1 MMETIF
7 VAMSGGFD
15 SFLAAYL
22 LKRAGHR
29 VVGVTFTLFE
39 GPLFDN
45 SDCARSA
52 SRSAAAE
59 ARDLCRDLGLPHHVV
74 DLSDVFDG
82 RVIEPF
88 IEGYR
93 RGTTPNP
100 CVLCNRFVKF
110 GAFYDR
116 AAEMGADRVATGHYA
131 RTEHRDGDVLLRK
144 GRDTNKDQSYF
155 LYSIEREALQKT
167 VFPLGAHTREGL
179 LALARNEGLRVP
191 RSRPSQDVC
200 FLTGRRYTDFL
211 SRFIEPRQ
219 GCVYLADGTLLGRHE
234 GIHLFTIGQRRG
246 INVPYGEAL
255 YVVDIRA
262 GENTVIVGTKAD
274 LAAHALT
281 ARDLSIR
288 HPLGEGLS
296 ARVRY
301 RQPDRACTCSVR
313 ADTLSVRFVEPVDG
327 VAPGQSVVLYRDDIV
342 AGGGVIE
349 KRVALEEAIL

>member
-1 MMETIF
+1 METVF

-22 LKRAGHR
+22 LKKAGHR
-29 VVGVTFTLFE
+29 VVGVTFTLFD
-39 GPLFDN
+39 GSLFDGW
-45 SDCARSA
+45 DPARSG

-59 ARDLCRDLGLPHHVV
+59 ARGLCRDLGLPHHVI
-74 DLSDVFDG
+74 DLSDVLAG
-82 RVIEPF
+82 RVMEPF

-93 RGTTPNP
+93 QGTTPNP

-116 AAEMGADRVATGHYA
+116 ALEMGADVVATGHYA
-131 RTEHRDGDVLLRK
+131 RTSHHNGNVLLRK
-144 GRDTNKDQSYF
+144 GRDPDKDQSYF
-155 LYSIEREALQKT
+155 LYAIDRKALLKT
-167 VFPLGAHTREGL
+167 VFPLGAHTRKGL
-179 LALARNEGLRVP
+179 LALARNEGLSAP

-200 FLTGRRYTDFL
+200 FLAGRRYTDFL
-211 SRFIEPRQ
+211 SRFITPRQ

-246 INVPYGEAL
+246 VSIPYREAL

-262 GENTVIVGTKAD
+262 GENAVIVGTRTD

-281 ARDLSIR
+281 ARDVSIR
-288 HPLGEGLS
+288 FPLGEGLS

-301 RQPDRACTCSVR
+301 RQPDQACTCAMR
-313 ADTLSVRFVEPVDG
+313 GDTLSVRFAEPVDG
-327 VAPGQSVVLYRDDIV
+327 VTPGQSVVLYHDDIV
-342 AGGGVIE
+342 AGGGIIE
-349 KRVALEEAIL
+349 KRVALEKAIL

>member
-1 MMETIF
+1 MMETVL

-15 SFLAAYL
+15 SFMAAYL
-22 LKRAGHR
+22 LKKAGHR
-29 VVGVTFTLFE
+29 AIGVTFTLFE
-39 GPLFDN
+39 GTLFD
-45 SDCARSA
+45 SGDSARSG

-59 ARDLCRDLGLPHHVV
+59 ARDLCRDLGLPHHVI
-74 DLSDVFDG
+74 DLSDVFAG
-82 RVIEPF
+82 RGVEPF

-100 CVLCNRFVKF
+100 CVLCNRFVKC

-116 AAEMGADRVATGHYA
+116 AVEMGADMVATGHYA
-131 RTEHRDGDVLLRK
+131 RAERHDGEVILRK
-144 GRDTNKDQSYF
+144 GRDVNKDQSYF
-155 LYSIEREALQKT
+155 LYAIDGKTLLRT
-167 VFPLGAHTREGL
+167 VFPLGGHTREGL
-179 LALARNEGLRVP
+179 LVLARTEGLRLP

-200 FLTGRRYTDFL
+200 FLAGRRYTDFL
-211 SRFIEPRQ
+211 SRFIKRRQ
-219 GCVYLADGTLLGRHE
+219 GRVYLADGTLLGRHE

-246 INVPYGEAL
+246 INIPFGEAL

-262 GENTVIVGTKAD
+262 DENTVIVGTKAD

-281 ARDLSIR
+281 ARDVSIR
-288 HPLGEGLS
+288 YPLGEGLS

-301 RQPDRACTCSVR
+301 RQPDRPCTCAVR
-313 ADTLSVRFVEPVDG
+313 GDTLSVRFTEPVDG

-349 KRVALEEAIL
+349 KRVALEETIL